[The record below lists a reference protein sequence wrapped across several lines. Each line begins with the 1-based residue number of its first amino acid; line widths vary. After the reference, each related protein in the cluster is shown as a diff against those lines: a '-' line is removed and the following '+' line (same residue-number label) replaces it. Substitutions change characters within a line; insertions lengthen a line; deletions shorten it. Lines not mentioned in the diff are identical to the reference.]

1 MNNQLKIGI
10 TGSSGFIG
18 SSLIRYFQII
28 DEIVVIPFNK
38 IFFSSDKLVDFIESC
53 DIVIHLA
60 GVNRSEDPSLLYK
73 KNIELAKIL
82 AESNSKAKSKAHIIY
97 SSSTQEELDNL
108 YGKSKKIAGN
118 ILENSCKLNNVSFVK
133 LIIPNVFGP
142 FSKPFY
148 NTVVATFC
156 FQHVNNIPTIIKND
170 SLIGLIY
177 IDELISY
184 FLNSIEKISKNKL
197 NFKQSIKVKHT
208 KSIKVSNLEKM
219 IESIFNDYI
228 SSAIVPD
235 VKNSFKRNLFITMI
249 SFFNFDE
256 FYPFKLKKHIDSRGA
271 FSEVIRSKSMGQF
284 SFSTTKP
291 EIERGHHFHT
301 RKIERFCVI
310 SGRAEIK
317 FRRIDSD
324 KIYTFVV
331 DGDTPSIVDM
341 PVWYTHMIKNIS
353 KNDDLLTLFWISEH
367 YNEKDPDTYLNKV

>member
-38 IFFSSDKLVDFIESC
+38 IFFSNDNLVDFIESC
-53 DIVIHLA
+53 DVIIHLA
-60 GVNRSEDPSLLYK
+60 GVNRSEDPNLLYK

-108 YGKSKKIAGN
+108 YGKSKKIAGS

-156 FQHVNNIPTIIKND
+156 FQYVNNIPTIIKND

-177 IDELISY
+177 IDELILY
-184 FLNSIEKISKNKL
+184 FLKSIKKISKNKL
-197 NFKQSIKVKHT
+197 NFRQSIKVKHT

-219 IESIFNDYI
+219 IKSIFNDYI
-228 SSAIVPD
+228 TSGIVPD
-235 VKNSFKRNLFITMI
+235 VKNNFKRNLFITLL
-249 SFFNFDE
+249 SFFNFDK
-256 FYPFKLKKHIDSRGA
+256 FYPYKLKKHSDSRGA
-271 FSEVIRSKSMGQF
+271 FSEVIRSNSLGQF

-291 EIERGHHFHT
+291 KVERGHHFHT
-301 RKIERFCVI
+301 RKIERFCVV
-310 SGRAEIK
+310 SGRAEIM

-324 KIYTFVV
+324 KIYKFVV
-331 DGDTPSIVDM
+331 DGDSPSIVDM
-341 PVWYTHMIKNIS
+341 PVWHTHMIKNIS

-367 YNEKDPDTYLNKV
+367 YNEKDPDTYLKKV